1 MTHVILTCVT
11 LCVCEGTNITY
22 LSATD
27 PDDDDLV
34 FRIVGD
40 ARVLAAGPLLRVVN
54 TTHKQALVVLNA
66 PLNAVVRHS
75 LCL

>member
-1 MTHVILTCVT
+1 MLCT
-11 LCVCEGTNITY
+11 LSVSVCEGTNITY

-34 FRIVGD
+34 FKIVGD
-40 ARVLAAGPLLRVVN
+40 ARVLAAGPLLRVVK
-54 TTHKQALVVLNA
+54 TAHKQALVVLNA
-66 PLNAVVRHS
+66 QLNAVVRHS